1 MSTTDQ
7 LLGQFIEAWNAGERP
22 DVRDV
27 PGARERGRPRRPRR
41 TLLSAWLEL
50 APTPAWDEATL
61 EQISATPALRAALDA
76 AATEPVSVGEQV
88 LALRERA
95 GLGVT
100 EVARR
105 LARLFEARDEPRAT
119 AYLEELERGELD
131 PGGLSRRLLA
141 GLAAI
146 LGADR
151 DELTLQPAMSSG
163 QTFFR
168 SEGEA
173 DEWFAEGVDA
183 LSRAALSRPDS
194 GPSTSWT
201 CCSSARRRGGR
212 CVRRGPPEVTAIERI
227 ASRSRFTGSLR
238 RRIGER

>member
-1 MSTTDQ
+1 MRTTHQ

-22 DVRDV
+22 DVRDYL
-27 PGARERGRPRRPRR
+27 ARASADERDDLS

-61 EQISATPALRAALDA
+61 DEISATPALRAALEA
-76 AATEPVSVGEQV
+76 AATGPLSVGEQV

-105 LARLFEARDEPRAT
+105 LARLFGLRDEPRAT

-151 DELTLQPAMSSG
+151 DELTFQPAMSSG

-173 DEWFAEGVDA
+173 DEWFAQGVDA
-183 LSRAALSRPDS
+183 LSRAALAPAPES
-194 GPSTSWT
+194 GPLDELDLLFV
-201 CCSSARRRGGR
+201 GG
-212 CVRRGPPEVTAIERI
+212 PEA
-227 ASRSRFTGSLR
+227 
-238 RRIGER
+238 

>member
-22 DVRDV
+22 DVRAYL
-27 PGARERGRPRRPRR
+27 ARASDGDRAE
-41 TLLSAWLEL
+41 LSEMLSAWLEL

-61 EQISATPALRAALDA
+61 EQISAEPALRVALDA
-76 AATEPVSVGEQV
+76 AATGPLSVGEQV

-100 EVARR
+100 DVARR
-105 LARLFEARDEPRAT
+105 LARLFGLRDEPRAT
-119 AYLEELERGELD
+119 AYLEDLERGELD
-131 PGGLSRRLLA
+131 PGGLSRRLLT

-151 DELTLQPAMSSG
+151 DELTLQPAMSTG

-168 SEGEA
+168 SEGQA
-173 DEWFAEGVDA
+173 DEWFADGIDA
-183 LSRAALSRPDS
+183 LSRAALSPAPAS
-194 GPSTSWT
+194 GPLDELDQLFV
-201 CCSSARRRGGR
+201 GG
-212 CVRRGPPEVTAIERI
+212 PDA
-227 ASRSRFTGSLR
+227 
-238 RRIGER
+238 

>member
-1 MSTTDQ
+1 MRTTHQ
-7 LLGQFIEAWNAGERP
+7 LLGEFIEAWNAGERP
-22 DVRDV
+22 DVREYL
-27 PGARERGRPRRPRR
+27 ARANADERDDLS

-61 EQISATPALRAALDA
+61 DEISATPALRAALEA
-76 AATEPVSVGEQV
+76 ASTAPLSVGEQV

-95 GLGVT
+95 GLGVG
-100 EVARR
+100 EVGRR
-105 LARLFEARDEPRAT
+105 LARLFGLRDAPRAT

-151 DELTLQPAMSSG
+151 DELTFQPAMSSG

-173 DEWFAEGVDA
+173 DEWFAQGVDA
-183 LSRAALSRPDS
+183 LSRAALAPAPES
-194 GPSTSWT
+194 GPLDELDLLFV
-201 CCSSARRRGGR
+201 GG
-212 CVRRGPPEVTAIERI
+212 PKA
-227 ASRSRFTGSLR
+227 
-238 RRIGER
+238 